1 MSIQIFPFDYPTD
14 RSLIRGF
21 WTPLKPPFS
30 PFVDIEQI
38 TNMCYKW
45 RFLEIIKGSFALW
58 EKLLIFPRSPIQ
70 ALFSN
75 YNKYKLAFDYL
86 LGRILKILTRRIFL
100 PTILTYIQNR
110 QSANILQEIIRDA
123 VPNEFQEFTINFLTE
138 MLYRLNSENFLPI
151 SDDPL
156 NNDYLC
162 SLFVMNEKIDLFT
175 DNRNPI
181 QLRPALNIEGNNL
194 PTFQWIDKFAGF
206 GTIPL
211 IDFDQKHIRS
221 FCFIASD
228 FFEPRINWTNP
239 PQYIIDLFILPEF
252 LKLWILR
259 LSLSQL
265 INSGKLENPL
275 LASSGEEIFP
285 PNPIFEEMRDIDN
298 YKLVV
303 DTIDYTFNENQFLN
317 RDFRT
322 MTGQA
327 LIIQQ
332 MLYSNRPKLTTN
344 YNTCLFPDI
353 LRGHCPSFFSCNLSD
368 NRTNQIP
375 RDRREIN
382 VYRFLR
388 YLRDEDIFKHRTYYS
403 ISRFYPDNPIVLK
416 DIIHYWI
423 GNLYRDNQQRWIFE
437 DHTPS
442 PLSSTPYFDKTY
454 QTIYL
459 HPQCYEDGF
468 DLKFQDILQNGIYSI
483 NRNSVNWDNFLP
495 FRNANESNK
504 LLCLIG
510 EFKLKDDDRNIT
522 RQKKQLTK
530 CINFIRSDND
540 TDLTILGRRL
550 GNRDKRVGEAI
561 FGSFSRFI

>member
-1 MSIQIFPFDYPTD
+1 I
-14 RSLIRGF
+14 IRGF
-21 WTPLKPPFS
+21 WTPLKLPFS
-30 PFVDIEQI
+30 PFIDIEQI

-45 RFLEIIKGSFALW
+45 RFLEIIKGCFPRW
-58 EKLLIFPRSPIQ
+58 EHLLIFPRSPTQ
-70 ALFSN
+70 ASFSN
-75 YNKYKLAFDYL
+75 YNSYKQAFNYL
-86 LGRILKILTRRIFL
+86 LSRILKILTRRIFL
-100 PTILTYIQNR
+100 PSILTYIQNR
-110 QSANILQEIIRDA
+110 QSANILQEIIGDM
-123 VPNEFQEFTINFLTE
+123 VPNREQEFTITFLTE
-138 MLYRLNSENFLPI
+138 MLHRLDSENFLPI
-151 SDDPL
+151 STNPL

-181 QLRPALNIEGNNL
+181 QLRPAFNIEGNNL
-194 PTFQWIDKFAGF
+194 PTFQWVDKFAGF

-211 IDFDQKHIRS
+211 LDFNRKHLRS
-221 FCFIASD
+221 FCFIAKD

-239 PQYIIDLFILPEF
+239 PQYIINLFILPEF

-265 INSGKLENPL
+265 IISGRLDNPL
-275 LASSGEEIFP
+275 LSSNGEEIFP
-285 PNPIFEEMRDIDN
+285 SNPIFKEMRDIDN
-298 YKLVV
+298 YKLIV
-303 DTIDYTFNENQFLN
+303 DTIDYTFEEDHFLN
-317 RDFRT
+317 HDFRI

-332 MLYSNRPKLTTN
+332 MLYSNSPKLTTN
-344 YNTCLFPDI
+344 YSTCLFPDI
-353 LRGHCPSFFSCNLSD
+353 LREKCPNLFTCNLSD

-416 DIIHYWI
+416 DIIDYWI
-423 GNLYRDNQQRWIFE
+423 GYLYRDNQQIWIFE
-437 DHTPS
+437 DNTPS
-442 PLSSTPYFDKTY
+442 PLRSTPRFDKTY

-459 HPQCYEDGF
+459 HPQCCEDGF
-468 DLKFQDILQNGIYSI
+468 DLKFQDIIQDGIYSI
-483 NRNSVNWDNFLP
+483 NRNLVNWDSYLP

-510 EFKLKDDDRNIT
+510 EFKLIDEDRLIR
-522 RQKKQLTK
+522 RQKQQLNK
-530 CINFIRSDND
+530 CINFRRSDND

-550 GNRDKRVGEAI
+550 EHRDKRVGEAI
-561 FGSFSRFI
+561 FGQFSRFV